1 MPKTR
6 NWLRAGILVATLL
19 PLISIAVIASF
30 SQAQPP
36 RIPPPGGMPR
46 TNPGMPGGNPNFPN
60 NPSMPGGNPNF
71 PNGPGP
77 SMPNMPGPR
86 ETVWICD
93 NCKKEVGRGPIKPN
107 IANCPFCGVRLDTM
121 AGMQADNQDRMNDMM
136 NRNSRPP
143 FASGPSGPPS
153 SPAGGSSAPRVAA
166 AFWIVALI
174 VLAVIVVI
182 IAVAIGGAVML
193 FNTTPRPR
201 RVSRSRRYRDDY

>member
-1 MPKTR
+1 
-6 NWLRAGILVATLL
+6 
-19 PLISIAVIASF
+19 
-30 SQAQPP
+30 
-36 RIPPPGGMPR
+36 MPR

-121 AGMQADNQDRMNDMM
+121 AGMQADSQDRINNMTN
-136 NRNSRPP
+136 RPP
-143 FASGPSGPPS
+143 SPPYGGPSGPAS
-153 SPAGGSSAPRVAA
+153 SPASTSSAPRIAA
-166 AFWIVALI
+166 AFWIIAL
-174 VLAVIVVI
+174 VVVGVIVVI

-193 FNTTPRPR
+193 FNSTPKPR
-201 RVSRSRRYRDDY
+201 RVSRSRRYRDEY